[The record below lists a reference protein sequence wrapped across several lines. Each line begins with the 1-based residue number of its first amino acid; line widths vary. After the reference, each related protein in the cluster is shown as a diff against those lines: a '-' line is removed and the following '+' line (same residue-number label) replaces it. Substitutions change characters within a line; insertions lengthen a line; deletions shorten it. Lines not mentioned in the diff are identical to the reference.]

1 MKKIITD
8 CRIVSDGRI
17 TDDHDIVT
25 EDRIITAVVPK
36 GSVSGERIS
45 LDGRYISPG
54 FIDIHCHGGNGA
66 EFIDGTADAVK
77 TACEIHRRHG
87 TRVLYPTLS
96 ASDTETFVRALEA
109 IESVYSD
116 CSVIVPGVHLEGP
129 YLSAE
134 MCGGQDPES
143 VRAPDE
149 KEYKMIF
156 SRFGNLVR
164 RWTYAP
170 ENDDGSFLRFMKA
183 NGIVPSMGHTAA
195 KYEHVKPAFDGGCE
209 LVTHLYSCTSTV
221 TRKGGFRSLG
231 VIESAFLLKDMFVEC
246 IADGKHLPPELLKMI
261 VDIKG
266 ADRVCLI
273 TDALRPGGLGNEYDG
288 KVYTDCKV
296 PFVIEDGVAKLMDRS
311 AFAGSIATTDILLR
325 TAVNAGISL
334 GDSVKMLTETP
345 AKAMGLEGFGRISEG
360 YNAVFTVFDSEL
372 DIADCDGI
380 I

>member
-8 CRIVSDGRI
+8 SRIVTDGRI
-17 TDDHDIVT
+17 TDGCDIVI
-25 EDRIITAVVPK
+25 EDKKIIAVVPE
-36 GSVSGERIS
+36 GSVGGERIS
-45 LDGRYISPG
+45 LDGCCISSG

-66 EFIDGTADAVK
+66 EFIDGTAEAVK
-77 TACEIHRRHG
+77 KACEIHRRHG

-96 ASDTETFVRALEA
+96 ASDTETFVKALEA
-109 IESVYSD
+109 VESAASG
-116 CSVIVPGVHLEGP
+116 CSVIIPGVHLEGP

-143 VRAPDE
+143 VRPPDE
-149 KEYKMIF
+149 KEYTMIYD
-156 SRFGNLVR
+156 RFGGLVR

-170 ENDDGSFLRFMKA
+170 ENDDGNFLRFMKK

-231 VIESAFLLKDMFVEC
+231 VIESAFLIKDMFVEC
-246 IADGKHLPPELLKMI
+246 IADGRHLPHELLKMI

-273 TDALRPGGLGNEYDG
+273 TDALRPGGLGKEYDG
-288 KVYTDCKV
+288 KVYSDCKV
-296 PFVIEDGVAKLMDRS
+296 PFVIEDGVAKLIDRS
-311 AFAGSIATTDILLR
+311 AFAGSIATADILLR
-325 TAVNAGISL
+325 TAVDAGISL

-345 AKAMGLEGFGRISEG
+345 AKAMKLDGFGRIAEG
-360 YNAVFTVFDSEL
+360 YNAVFTVFDEKL
-372 DIADCDGI
+372 NIVDFDENF
-380 I
+380 